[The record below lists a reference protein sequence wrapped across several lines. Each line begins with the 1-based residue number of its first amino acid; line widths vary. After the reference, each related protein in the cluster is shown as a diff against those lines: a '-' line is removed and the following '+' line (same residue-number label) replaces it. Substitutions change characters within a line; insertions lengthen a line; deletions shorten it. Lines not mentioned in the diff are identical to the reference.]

1 MRRLLLPL
9 CVVLGACMP
18 VAPHD
23 TVSRAAPASDAS
35 LPPIKSFAHAQ
46 PKPPLAA
53 NSDIARDFLDLAFT
67 LESGRLLPFFSR
79 FEGPVSLRVTGAAP
93 AHLGADLDAVL
104 HRLRT
109 EAGIAIARTDAENAN
124 ITIQAVSR
132 AEIQKNL
139 PQAACF
145 VVPNISNLSEYA
157 GARRTQRTDWARIT
171 QRQKL
176 AIFLPNDT
184 SPQEVRDCLHE
195 ELAQALGPLNDLY
208 RLSDSVFN
216 DDNMHTVLTGFDML
230 ILRAFYS
237 PALRSGM
244 TRAEV
249 AARLPAILA
258 QLNPAGQSRVPQ
270 RRDATPLSW
279 VATVQQALG
288 PGTPPQGRLSAARS
302 ALNIA
307 RVMGWYDHRMGFSH
321 YAMGRILQADHP
333 AEARLQFQAA
343 YHIYSQ
349 LPECDLHMAYVSAA
363 LAAYAIAD
371 GDATAALALI
381 APAEASAAQHE
392 NAALLAQLLMLR
404 AEALDLT
411 GRSAEAEA
419 VRLDSL
425 GWARY
430 GFGADWAVRAKLR
443 EVAALN
449 PLKDR
454 S

>member
-1 MRRLLLPL
+1 M
-9 CVVLGACMP
+9 
-18 VAPHD
+18 
-23 TVSRAAPASDAS
+23 
-35 LPPIKSFAHAQ
+35 
-46 PKPPLAA
+46 
-53 NSDIARDFLDLAFT
+53 
-67 LESGRLLPFFSR
+67 
-79 FEGPVSLRVTGAAP
+79 
-93 AHLGADLDAVL
+93 
-104 HRLRT
+104 
-109 EAGIAIARTDAENAN
+109 
-124 ITIQAVSR
+124 
-132 AEIQKNL
+132 
-139 PQAACF
+139 
-145 VVPNISNLSEYA
+145 VPNISNLSEYA

-184 SPQEVRDCLHE
+184 SPKEVRDFLHE

-230 ILRAFYS
+230 ILRVFYS

-270 RRDATPLSW
+270 HRDATPRSW

-333 AEARLQFQAA
+333 AEA
-343 YHIYSQ
+343 
-349 LPECDLHMAYVSAA
+349 
-363 LAAYAIAD
+363 
-371 GDATAALALI
+371 
-381 APAEASAAQHE
+381 
-392 NAALLAQLLMLR
+392 
-404 AEALDLT
+404 LDLT